1 MWRCITDDDV
11 LDLMKIVVRMNFDV
25 QDHSGRQKALD
36 ILQVSLVGAD
46 TFVATI
52 LDRRGPPDPGTM
64 TVMKAA
70 VNVWIRSFTAQ
81 GSR

>member
-11 LDLMKIVVRMNFDV
+11 LDLMKIVVGMNFNV

-52 LDRRGPPDPGTM
+52 LDRRRPPDPGSM

>member
-1 MWRCITDDDV
+1 
-11 LDLMKIVVRMNFDV
+11 MNFDV
-25 QDHSGRQKALD
+25 QDHSGRQKTLD

-52 LDRRGPPDPGTM
+52 LDRRGPPDPGSM

-70 VNVWIRSFTAQ
+70 VNV
-81 GSR
+81 

>member
-1 MWRCITDDDV
+1 MWRCITNDDV
-11 LDLMKIVVRMNFDV
+11 LDLVKIVVGMNFDV
-25 QDHSGRQKALD
+25 QDHSGRQKTLD

-70 VNVWIRSFTAQ
+70 VNVWIRSFAAQ